1 MTNGAFRHCTSI
13 GVCSIGAQPCV
24 SLVIPTETEKR
35 MGNLNAVLN
44 KLAKVFEGVTEEL
57 RDLAD
62 DLPNG
67 VAGHGEEND
76 DPWVEVPA
84 RNGINDD
91 TVITM
96 KSGDLREVIDAYR
109 RMVRYAREGKIPT
122 QEQRNKLHPFIKK
135 VKHLVRKPAH

>member
-1 MTNGAFRHCTSI
+1 
-13 GVCSIGAQPCV
+13 
-24 SLVIPTETEKR
+24 

-109 RMVRYAREGKIPT
+109 KLTRFAREGKIPT
-122 QEQRNKLHPFIKK
+122 QEQRKEGHRAVKA
-135 VKHLVRKPAH
+135 VKHLIRKPIR